1 MLKSGQAKTGA
12 EEIDYALFFNDARKL
27 LTQAQ
32 LCNLKDNANEI
43 VDNDSDLE
51 KEQFEENNDNT
62 ASEVDISDEEALLDR
77 DKTMSKMVCNTC
89 NGKLLPR
96 TLQIKCGM
104 HYHGNCVNLQQSD
117 IDALNAANQQFKC
130 DYCLQKGEKN
140 ASEPTLSDIF
150 KELRVMRMEQK
161 SIGESIDACHKDL
174 KSLREEFETQAK
186 LINDCTTKIELL
198 ERTNTTLEREN
209 MNLKERLN
217 NIEQYS
223 KTNCLE
229 ITGVPELHNFS
240 SKAFVVAKP
249 LFKTWYKHSSIIHLE
264 NSIPKPT
271 KNKRK
276 HLVPILDTRHDHHS
290 QYDCL
295 SKTRW

>member
-1 MLKSGQAKTGA
+1 
-12 EEIDYALFFNDARKL
+12 
-27 LTQAQ
+27 
-32 LCNLKDNANEI
+32 
-43 VDNDSDLE
+43 
-51 KEQFEENNDNT
+51 
-62 ASEVDISDEEALLDR
+62 
-77 DKTMSKMVCNTC
+77 MVCNTC

-96 TLQIKCGM
+96 TLQIKCGTCGM

-150 KELRVMRMEQK
+150 KEIRVMRMEQK

-198 ERTNTTLEREN
+198 ERTNITLEREN

-217 NIEQYS
+217 NIEQYIGYPNLTS
-223 KTNCLE
+223 DTKEPHDSLRQDMKLSPNSRLPRDE
-229 ITGVPELHNFS
+229 D
-240 SKAFVVAKP
+240 
-249 LFKTWYKHSSIIHLE
+249 SSIIGESDEDKVDAIQRSDHDTESELE
-264 NSIPKPT
+264 VSDQEALSDDLTEAPLSNFYIGKDKVT
-271 KNKRK
+271 KWK
-276 HLVPILDTRHDHHS
+276 
-290 QYDCL
+290 
-295 SKTRW
+295 KTRPNR